1 MFDAIKGFEPYICGL
16 SLGNENDDYN
26 MTIKADNGIF
36 DRFVNMEFAD
46 LTNVFIDNI
55 DVDAVFGSTRLDLEA
70 LHELKGDRDEI
81 EADESRQR
89 RAGRSRTRE
98 EEEEYEI

>member
-1 MFDAIKGFEPYICGL
+1 MLDKIGEYKGEIDRMDFGGAYDMDEDALKELSSLENVHMDLELIK
-16 SLGNENDDYN
+16 
-26 MTIKADNGIF
+26 
-36 DRFVNMEFAD
+36 
-46 LTNVFIDNI
+46 NI

-98 EEEEYEI
+98 EEEGYEI

>member
-1 MFDAIKGFEPYICGL
+1 MSKEEIARRIRERLEEGGETLYTVD
-16 SLGNENDDYN
+16 ENLVL
-26 MTIKADNGIF
+26 
-36 DRFVNMEFAD
+36 VNMEFAD